1 MTKQIIKR
9 KAYVDTK
16 YYVAC
21 GVCQKTCPFGAISVY
36 KGIYADVNL
45 DKCVGCS
52 KCAKACPASVIEI
65 RKVEINNNEEK

>member
-1 MTKQIIKR
+1 MDKQIIRR

-16 YYVAC
+16 YCVAC

-65 RKVEINNNEEK
+65 KEGVTQ